1 MATTSIA
8 EVMTQKLETIK
19 SSASAQDAAKRMSD
33 KRISSLVVTDETG
46 IAIGIVTERD
56 LVRRICV
63 HDASSKH
70 TIVEQIMSSA
80 LVTID
85 ADSQI
90 DVAGTDIMLQ
100 NNVRHLLV
108 IQDNDTNKPV
118 GIITPSDFVG
128 YLKDNLDIDD
138 VNARIIES
146 LKDVNKDH
154 S

>member
-33 KRISSLVVTDETG
+33 KRISSLVVTDETD

-70 TIVEQIMSSA
+70 TIVEQIMSST

-90 DVAGTDIMLQ
+90 DVAADIMLQ

-146 LKDVNKDH
+146 MKDVNKDH

>member
-19 SSASAQDAAKRMSD
+19 SSASAQDAAKRMND
-33 KRISSLVVTDETG
+33 KRISSLVVTDETD

-90 DVAGTDIMLQ
+90 DVAADIMLQ

-146 LKDVNKDH
+146 MKDINKDH

>member
-33 KRISSLVVTDETG
+33 KRISSLVVTDQTD

-90 DVAGTDIMLQ
+90 DVAADIMLQ

-128 YLKDNLDIDD
+128 YLKDSLDIGD
-138 VNARIIES
+138 VNARIVECM
-146 LKDVNKDH
+146 KDVNKDH

>member
-1 MATTSIA
+1 
-8 EVMTQKLETIK
+8 
-19 SSASAQDAAKRMSD
+19 MSD
-33 KRISSLVVTDETG
+33 KRISSLVVTDQTD

-90 DVAGTDIMLQ
+90 DVAADIMLQ

-146 LKDVNKDH
+146 MKDVNKDH

>member
-33 KRISSLVVTDETG
+33 KRISSLVVTDETD

-70 TIVEQIMSSA
+70 TIVEEIMSSA

-90 DVAGTDIMLQ
+90 DVAADIMLQ

-146 LKDVNKDH
+146 MKDVNKDH

>member
-1 MATTSIA
+1 
-8 EVMTQKLETIK
+8 MTQKLETIK

-33 KRISSLVVTDETG
+33 KRISSLVVTDQTD

-90 DVAGTDIMLQ
+90 DVAADIMLQ

-128 YLKDNLDIDD
+128 YLKDNLEIDD

>member
-33 KRISSLVVTDETG
+33 KRISSLVVTDKTD

-85 ADSQI
+85 ADSPI
-90 DVAGTDIMLQ
+90 DVAADIMLQ

-146 LKDVNKDH
+146 MKDVNKDH

>member
-33 KRISSLVVTDETG
+33 KRISSLVVTDETD

-90 DVAGTDIMLQ
+90 DVAADIMLQ

-128 YLKDNLDIDD
+128 YLKDNLNIDD

-146 LKDVNKDH
+146 MKDVNKDH

>member
-33 KRISSLVVTDETG
+33 KRISSLVVTDKTD

-85 ADSQI
+85 ADSPI
-90 DVAGTDIMLQ
+90 EVAADIMLQ

-128 YLKDNLDIDD
+128 YLKDNLEIDD

-146 LKDVNKDH
+146 MKDVNKDH

>member
-33 KRISSLVVTDETG
+33 KRISSLVVTDESD

-90 DVAGTDIMLQ
+90 DVAADIMLQ

-146 LKDVNKDH
+146 MKDVNKDH

>member
-1 MATTSIA
+1 
-8 EVMTQKLETIK
+8 MTQKLETIK

-33 KRISSLVVTDETG
+33 KRISSLVVTDETD

-90 DVAGTDIMLQ
+90 DVAADIMLQ

-146 LKDVNKDH
+146 MKDVNKDH

>member
-33 KRISSLVVTDETG
+33 KRISSLVVTDETD

-90 DVAGTDIMLQ
+90 DVAADIMLQ

-146 LKDVNKDH
+146 MKDVNKDH

>member
-33 KRISSLVVTDETG
+33 KRISSLVVTDETD

-85 ADSQI
+85 ANSQI
-90 DVAGTDIMLQ
+90 DVAADIMLQ

-146 LKDVNKDH
+146 MKDVNKDH

>member
-1 MATTSIA
+1 M
-8 EVMTQKLETIK
+8 
-19 SSASAQDAAKRMSD
+19 
-33 KRISSLVVTDETG
+33 
-46 IAIGIVTERD
+46 TERD
-56 LVRRICV
+56 LVWRVCV

-70 TIVEQIMSSA
+70 TPVQHIMSSA

-90 DVAGTDIMLQ
+90 SVAADIMLQ

-108 IQDNDTNKPV
+108 VQDNDTGKPI
-118 GIITPSDFVG
+118 GIISPSDFVG

-146 LKDVNKDH
+146 LKDVNKDRA
-154 S
+154 

>member
-33 KRISSLVVTDETG
+33 KRISSLVVTDESD

-90 DVAGTDIMLQ
+90 DVAADIMLQ

-108 IQDNDTNKPV
+108 IEDNDTNKPV

-128 YLKDNLDIDD
+128 YLKDNLNIDD

-146 LKDVNKDH
+146 MKDVNKDH

>member
-33 KRISSLVVTDETG
+33 KRISSLVVTDETD

-85 ADSQI
+85 ADSPI
-90 DVAGTDIMLQ
+90 DVAANIMLQ

-146 LKDVNKDH
+146 MKDVNKDH

>member
-33 KRISSLVVTDETG
+33 KRISSLVVTDKTD

-85 ADSQI
+85 ADSPI
-90 DVAGTDIMLQ
+90 EVAADIMLQ

-146 LKDVNKDH
+146 MKDVNKDH

>member
-8 EVMTQKLETIK
+8 ELMTQKLETIK
-19 SSASAQDAAKRMSD
+19 SSATAQDAAKRMSD

-46 IAIGIVTERD
+46 TAIGIVTERD
-56 LVRRICV
+56 LVWRVCV

-70 TIVEQIMSSA
+70 TIIQHIMSST

-90 DVAGTDIMLQ
+90 DVSPDIMLQ

-108 IQDNDTNKPV
+108 IQDNDTSKPV
-118 GIITPSDFVG
+118 GIISPGDFIG
-128 YLKDNLDIDD
+128 YLKNNLDIDD

-154 S
+154 P

>member
-33 KRISSLVVTDETG
+33 KRISSLVVTDESD

-90 DVAGTDIMLQ
+90 DVAADIMLQ

-108 IQDNDTNKPV
+108 IEDNDTNKPV

-146 LKDVNKDH
+146 MKDVNKDH

>member
-33 KRISSLVVTDETG
+33 KRISSLVVTDQTD

-90 DVAGTDIMLQ
+90 DVAADIMLQ

-146 LKDVNKDH
+146 MKDVNKDH

>member
-33 KRISSLVVTDETG
+33 KRISSLVVTDETD

-90 DVAGTDIMLQ
+90 DVAADIMLQ

-138 VNARIIES
+138 VNAKIIES
-146 LKDVNKDH
+146 MKDVNKDH

>member
-33 KRISSLVVTDETG
+33 KRISSLVVTDETD

-90 DVAGTDIMLQ
+90 DVAADIMLQ

>member
-33 KRISSLVVTDETG
+33 KRISSLVVTDETD

-63 HDASSKH
+63 HDASSKQ

-90 DVAGTDIMLQ
+90 DVAADIMLQ

-146 LKDVNKDH
+146 MKDVNKDH

>member
-8 EVMTQKLETIK
+8 EVMTQRLETIK

-33 KRISSLVVTDETG
+33 KRISSLVVTDETD

-90 DVAGTDIMLQ
+90 DVAADIMLQ

-146 LKDVNKDH
+146 MKDVNKDH

>member
-33 KRISSLVVTDETG
+33 KRISSLVVTDETD

-70 TIVEQIMSSA
+70 TIVKQIMSSA

-90 DVAGTDIMLQ
+90 DVAADIMLQ

-146 LKDVNKDH
+146 MKDVNKDH

>member
-1 MATTSIA
+1 
-8 EVMTQKLETIK
+8 
-19 SSASAQDAAKRMSD
+19 
-33 KRISSLVVTDETG
+33 
-46 IAIGIVTERD
+46 
-56 LVRRICV
+56 
-63 HDASSKH
+63 
-70 TIVEQIMSSA
+70 MSSA

-90 DVAGTDIMLQ
+90 DVAADIMLQ

-146 LKDVNKDH
+146 MKDVNKDH

>member
-1 MATTSIA
+1 MATTTSIA

-33 KRISSLVVTDETG
+33 KRISSLVVTDETD

-85 ADSQI
+85 AE
-90 DVAGTDIMLQ
+90 DIICSTIVCLLQ
-100 NNVRHLLV
+100 LS
-108 IQDNDTNKPV
+108 NK
-118 GIITPSDFVG
+118 
-128 YLKDNLDIDD
+128 
-138 VNARIIES
+138 
-146 LKDVNKDH
+146 
-154 S
+154 

>member
-33 KRISSLVVTDETG
+33 KRISSLVVTDKTD

-90 DVAGTDIMLQ
+90 DVAADIMLQ

-128 YLKDNLDIDD
+128 YLKDNLEIDD

-146 LKDVNKDH
+146 MKDVNKDH

>member
-19 SSASAQDAAKRMSD
+19 SSASAQDAPKRMSD
-33 KRISSLVVTDETG
+33 KRISSLVVTDETD

-90 DVAGTDIMLQ
+90 DVAADIMLQ

>member
-33 KRISSLVVTDETG
+33 KRISSLVVTDETD

-90 DVAGTDIMLQ
+90 DVAADIMLQ

-154 S
+154 P

>member
-33 KRISSLVVTDETG
+33 KRISSLVVTDETD

-90 DVAGTDIMLQ
+90 DVAADIMLQ

-146 LKDVNKDH
+146 MKDVNKDH
-154 S
+154 P

>member
-33 KRISSLVVTDETG
+33 KRISSLVVTDETD

-90 DVAGTDIMLQ
+90 DVAADIMLQ

-118 GIITPSDFVG
+118 GIITPSDFAG

-146 LKDVNKDH
+146 MKDVNKDH

>member
-33 KRISSLVVTDETG
+33 KRISSLVVTDESD

-90 DVAGTDIMLQ
+90 DVAADIMLQ

-128 YLKDNLDIDD
+128 YLKDNLNIDD

-146 LKDVNKDH
+146 MKDVNKDH

>member
-1 MATTSIA
+1 MATTTSIA

-33 KRISSLVVTDETG
+33 KRISSLVVTDETD

-90 DVAGTDIMLQ
+90 DVAADIVL
-100 NNVRHLLV
+100 
-108 IQDNDTNKPV
+108 QDNDTNKPV

-146 LKDVNKDH
+146 MKDVNKDH

>member
-33 KRISSLVVTDETG
+33 KRISSLVVTDETD

-90 DVAGTDIMLQ
+90 DVAADIMLQ

-108 IQDNDTNKPV
+108 IQDNDTSKPV

-146 LKDVNKDH
+146 MKDVNKDH

>member
-1 MATTSIA
+1 
-8 EVMTQKLETIK
+8 MTQKLETIK

-33 KRISSLVVTDETG
+33 KRISSLVVTDETD

-90 DVAGTDIMLQ
+90 DVAADIMLQ

>member
-33 KRISSLVVTDETG
+33 KRISSLVVTDETD

-90 DVAGTDIMLQ
+90 DVAADIMLQ

-108 IQDNDTNKPV
+108 IEDNDTNKPV

-146 LKDVNKDH
+146 MKDVNKDH